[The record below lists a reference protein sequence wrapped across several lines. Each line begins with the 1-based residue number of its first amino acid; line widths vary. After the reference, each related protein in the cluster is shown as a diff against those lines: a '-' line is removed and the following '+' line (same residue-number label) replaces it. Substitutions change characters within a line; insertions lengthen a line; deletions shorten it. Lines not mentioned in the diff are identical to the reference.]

1 MEIAYKVA
9 SSLVTP
15 PGIIILFALLGLLIH
30 IKKPWLGAT
39 VLGASVLLL
48 LALSLP
54 LTANEL
60 MTRLQRYPAL
70 DLNQLDRK
78 AADFP
83 QAIVVLGGGRNARA
97 PEYGGDT
104 VSSYT
109 LERLRY
115 ASVLHKHTGLPVLV
129 SGGAP
134 LGEEVSEAALMRD
147 ALVHSFHT
155 PVKWM
160 EPRSR
165 NTIENARYS
174 AELLQTAGIK
184 RVFLVTH
191 AWHMR
196 RALHAFDKQG
206 LRATPA
212 PTGFF
217 RLSKNDA
224 TLLGYLP
231 SAHALRSTSLAV
243 HEYVGF
249 YRSPAAPAAPV
260 SAPAAPS
267 R

>member
-1 MEIAYKVA
+1 MEIAYKIA

-15 PGIIILFALLGLLIH
+15 PGIVIALAFLGLLIH

-60 MTRLQRYPAL
+60 MTRLQQYPAL
-70 DLNQLDRK
+70 EMHQLDGK

-83 QAIVVLGGGRNARA
+83 QAIVVLGGGRSARA

-104 VSSYT
+104 VSSFT

-115 ASVLHKHTGLPVLV
+115 ASLLHKKTGLPILV

-134 LGEEVSEAALMRD
+134 LGEEISEAALMRD
-147 ALVHSFHT
+147 ALTEAFNT
-155 PVKWM
+155 PVKWI
-160 EPRSR
+160 EPQSR
-165 NTIENARYS
+165 NTVENAGYS
-174 AELLQTAGIK
+174 AELLQAAGVK

-196 RALHAFDKQG
+196 RALHAFEKQG
-206 LRATPA
+206 LRATAA
-212 PTGFF
+212 PTGFY
-217 RLSKNDA
+217 RLSKNDVA
-224 TLLGYLP
+224 LLGYLP
-231 SAHALRSTSLAV
+231 SAHALRSSSLAV

-249 YRSPAAPAAPV
+249 YRSPAAVDAPQPAAQP
-260 SAPAAPS
+260 